1 MQAAIPMNS
10 VETPPDPMDRK
21 TFSILVREHH
31 RPLMVYARAL
41 VFDESAAA
49 DLVQDAFV
57 AAWKSLGRF
66 DVTRDF
72 GTWMRGIVRNKWRDH
87 CRMAGRNREV
97 TDADLEVMEFEMC
110 QWEEARQNGN
120 GQVFERLEICMK
132 RLPETLAT
140 AVKAFYYDGLDGE
153 GVAENLKVNAATVR
167 KRLERARSALRE
179 CLDQD
184 HSQTA

>member
-1 MQAAIPMNS
+1 MPQDSKIQ
-10 VETPPDPMDRK
+10 DPMDRR

-49 DLVQDAFV
+49 DLVQDAFL

-87 CRMAGRNREV
+87 CRMVSRNREV
-97 TDADLEVMEFEMC
+97 TDADLEVMEFEVS
-110 QWEEARQNGN
+110 QWEEARQDGH

-153 GVAENLKVNAATVR
+153 GVAESLKVNAATVR